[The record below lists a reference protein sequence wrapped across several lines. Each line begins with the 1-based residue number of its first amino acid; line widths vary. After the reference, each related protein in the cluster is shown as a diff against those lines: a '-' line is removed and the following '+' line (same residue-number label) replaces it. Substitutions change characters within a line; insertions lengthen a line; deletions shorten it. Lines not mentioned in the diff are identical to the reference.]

1 MVWGYFVDINQGSF
15 TAQELLNISLLVI
28 AGVPIATILIFV
40 VIALYQKITIIH
52 TVPLV
57 LIITIFGVVAV
68 PLTLLLINVANRL
81 VDSMILGFVFS
92 LALMTL
98 MVQLLPLARK
108 FLTFESG
115 VLARLGVAI
124 FIVSRLVQIANLQ

>member
-15 TAQELLNISLLVI
+15 TAQELLNVSLLVI
-28 AGVPIATILIFV
+28 TGVPIATILIFV

-68 PLTLLLINVANRL
+68 PLTLLLVNIANRL

-108 FLTFESG
+108 FFTFESG

-124 FIVSRLVQIANLQ
+124 FIVSRLVQIANSQ

>member
-1 MVWGYFVDINQGSF
+1 VWGYFVDINQGSF
-15 TAQELLNISLLVI
+15 TAQELLNVSLLVI
-28 AGVPIATILIFV
+28 TGVPIATILIFV

-115 VLARLGVAI
+115 VLARLGVTI